1 MVSHLQVSVFLSYM
15 ALSVFLVYTYRYN
28 VRLPSVQLSKE
39 VRTKFG
45 SFYANGR
52 DERPPEFK
60 PYSIRNLL
68 TQETRIRLSILQ
80 VIGRCYKDSNQG
92 SQVKAIGYDSR
103 PILRIIPPSD
113 AQSRR
118 VRTYN
123 FVEAVHKF
131 PTNFSKSDLEFIFS
145 KVGYKQKGQLR
156 SLFICISDDMLSNI
170 RKGNR
175 SEPDQDQD
183 DPMVGTDQRNSNSV
197 TNPESGSTSSSQHPL
212 QSGSNSGKSSSS
224 NPTSQHPLQSGSN
237 SGKGFSN
244 SNSSKH
250 SGTSGKGSGHGRSQK
265 RSASPVSSQPEK
277 SSRA

>member
-80 VIGRCYKDSNQG
+80 VIGRRYKDSNQG

-197 TNPESGSTSSSQHPL
+197 SNPESGSTSSGQHPPK
-212 QSGSNSGKSSSS
+212 SGSNSGQSSSS

-237 SGKGFSN
+237 TGKGFSN
-244 SNSSKH
+244 SSKNSS
-250 SGTSGKGSGHGRSQK
+250 TSGKGSGHGRSQK
-265 RSASPVSSQPEK
+265 RSGSPVSSQPEK

>member
-52 DERPPEFK
+52 DERPAEFK

-80 VIGRCYKDSNQG
+80 VIGRRYKDSNQG

-197 TNPESGSTSSSQHPL
+197 SNPESGSNSSSQHPL

-224 NPTSQHPLQSGSN
+224 NPTSQHPLQSGS
-237 SGKGFSN
+237 STGKGFSN
-244 SNSSKH
+244 SSKNSS
-250 SGTSGKGSGHGRSQK
+250 TSGKGSGHGRSQK
-265 RSASPVSSQPEK
+265 RSGSPVSSQPEK

>member
-80 VIGRCYKDSNQG
+80 VIGRRYKDSNQG

-197 TNPESGSTSSSQHPL
+197 SNPESGSTSSSQHPL

-237 SGKGFSN
+237 TGKGFSN
-244 SNSSKH
+244 SSKNSS
-250 SGTSGKGSGHGRSQK
+250 TSGKGSGHGRSQK
-265 RSASPVSSQPEK
+265 RSGSPVSSQPEK

>member
-1 MVSHLQVSVFLSYM
+1 M

-80 VIGRCYKDSNQG
+80 VIGRRYKDSNQG

-197 TNPESGSTSSSQHPL
+197 SNPESGSTSSSQHPL

-237 SGKGFSN
+237 TGKGFSN
-244 SNSSKH
+244 SSKNSS
-250 SGTSGKGSGHGRSQK
+250 TSGKGSGHGRSQK
-265 RSASPVSSQPEK
+265 RSGSPVSSQPEK